1 MLLVAGI
8 GVAGC
13 SGSRHHFF
21 PRYSSSTGVDS
32 ATSASSTNSGGFAA
46 ELNAI
51 CKQFTAQPVSSNAEY
66 GEKIAKYLPKIDAL
80 TPPAAKK
87 AAYEQ
92 FISISEQQ
100 VVAAKKN
107 DAAALKS
114 LAAKNSV
121 TGEKLGAPEC
131 AK

>member
-8 GVAGC
+8 GLAGC

-21 PRYSSSTGVDS
+21 PRYSSSTS
-32 ATSASSTNSGGFAA
+32 ANSGTSASAGGFAA

-87 AAYEQ
+87 ADYEQ
-92 FISISEQQ
+92 FISISEPL
-100 VVAAKKN
+100 VGAAKKN
-107 DAAALKS
+107 DSAALKS

>member
-8 GVAGC
+8 GLAGC
-13 SGSRHHFF
+13 SGS
-21 PRYSSSTGVDS
+21 SSSTS
-32 ATSASSTNSGGFAA
+32 ANSGTSASSANSAGFAA

-51 CKQFTAQPVSSNAEY
+51 CKQFTAQPVSSSAQY

-87 AAYEQ
+87 ADYEQ

-107 DAAALKS
+107 DSAALKS

-121 TGEKLGAPEC
+121 TGEELGAPEC